1 MTEIRCMNS
10 VEVDVTKL
18 AWTRHGGLM
27 KPAPAWISKLGPWI
41 AKLSG
46 SLNSVKVDVRKP
58 AFDVTKLRSLVFEA
72 WIPDAMKQR
81 IDVAMLPTMT

>member
-1 MTEIRCMNS
+1 MTEIRCMDS

-41 AKLSG
+41 AKLEFREG
-46 SLNSVKVDVRKP
+46 GCE
-58 AFDVTKLRSLVFEA
+58 EA
-72 WIPDAMKQR
+72 G
-81 IDVAMLPTMT
+81 V